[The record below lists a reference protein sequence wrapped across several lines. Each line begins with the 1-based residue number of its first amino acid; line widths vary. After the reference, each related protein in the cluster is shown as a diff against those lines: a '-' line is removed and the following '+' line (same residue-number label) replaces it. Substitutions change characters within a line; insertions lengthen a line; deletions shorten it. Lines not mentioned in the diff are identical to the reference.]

1 MNVTIKGIILHHV
14 NYGESSVIVQAYT
27 DRYGRLSMIIN
38 SIRGI
43 RTKFSMNMI
52 QPLSLVEME
61 ILYKQNREIQRIKE
75 ISNPLQYHSIPY
87 QIQKSSQ
94 AMFMAEILY
103 KSLREEEANTAL
115 FDFLINSVQVLDL
128 LERNVSSFHVV
139 FLIQLS
145 KHLGFFPRNNFGGD
159 VCFFDLRGG
168 QFASLPLSHPDYLDK
183 ELSVLMHKLLKINLK
198 DLDTIESASLARTGL
213 TEALIDFYSL
223 HISGLGK
230 IRSLP
235 ILREILS

>member
-1 MNVTIKGIILHHV
+1 MITTVTGIILHHV

-38 SIRGI
+38 SIRGK

-52 QPLSLVEME
+52 QPLSLVELE
-61 ILYKQNREIQRIKE
+61 ILYKQNREIQRIME

-87 QIQKSSQ
+87 QIKKSSQ

-128 LERNVSSFHVV
+128 LERNISSFHAV

-145 KHLGFFPRNNFGGD
+145 KFLGFFPRNNFGGD

-168 QFASLPLSHPDYLDK
+168 QFAPLPLSHPDYLDK